1 MKFRADTKELT
12 SGLKQAESS
21 LKALRAELKLNETQM
36 KGTGE
41 STDTLE
47 KREKLL
53 QKELEASSQKV
64 ELLTGKMESAKAIFG
79 ENSIEANNWS
89 AKLADAKRAQ

>member
-1 MKFRADTKELT
+1 M
-12 SGLKQAESS
+12 
-21 LKALRAELKLNETQM
+21 KALRAELKLNETQM

-53 QKELEASSQKV
+53 QKELEASGQKV
-64 ELLTGKMESAKAIFG
+64 ELLTGKMEAAKAIFG

-89 AKLADAKRAQ
+89 AKLADAKRAQEAISQELSQTSA